1 MYTIGDDPHDCREP
15 LWRYLKVKRFVEMM
29 RTGCLYFASARQFP
43 DPFEGA
49 VAVLPPG
56 LSTDSRHSDPS
67 RVGQAFEQLRRLTKI
82 CCWHRAQYESDAMWK
97 LYAGSSKGVAIRT
110 TLSRIKTA
118 VKPFRL
124 RPEYGHEDLWAGSV
138 RYIDLSREHLGV
150 DMLERFWH
158 KHMAFSWEQEFRLAI
173 SLRAAEEYGVQVPEL
188 GILVEFA
195 LPELI
200 ETIILGP
207 LLSPEDAAEARTAA
221 EEHGLGD
228 RVAVSSLLGTPRYA

>member
-1 MYTIGDDPHDCREP
+1 
-15 LWRYLKVKRFVEMM
+15 
-29 RTGCLYFASARQFP
+29 
-43 DPFEGA
+43 
-49 VAVLPPG
+49 
-56 LSTDSRHSDPS
+56 
-67 RVGQAFEQLRRLTKI
+67 
-82 CCWHRAQYESDAMWK
+82 
-97 LYAGSSKGVAIRT
+97 
-110 TLSRIKTA
+110 
-118 VKPFRL
+118 
-124 RPEYGHEDLWAGSV
+124 
-138 RYIDLSREHLGV
+138 
-150 DMLERFWH
+150 MLERFWH